1 MATDPRSDDPPAP
14 GPARDAGDHE
24 VPTHRRHVDLD
35 VFEHDGEFEVVGR
48 LRDERPWAAGSGHV
62 EHVHDMELAVTVR
75 RSDLTVTAARARM
88 RRFPHHECPEIE
100 DAFSGLV
107 GLCVARGYSRAVQER
122 FGRSLGCAHL
132 ELLARMVGPAVIQ
145 AIPSS
150 TLRHQGVEQAG
161 SMLAGAGAAWLS
173 DTCTCGATADR
184 VRPSWPSAGGRGRPP
199 TPHPPSRS
207 SRPGAAGMRPSR
219 RAGERA
225 RPADSSWSPAVR

>member
-1 MATDPRSDDPPAP
+1 MATDPPATDPPAP
-14 GPARDAGDHE
+14 APARDGGDHG
-24 VPTHRRHVDLD
+24 VPTHRRHIDLD

-75 RSDLTVTAARARM
+75 RSDLTITAARARM

-132 ELLARMVGPAVIQ
+132 ELLARMVGPAVVQ

-150 TLRHQGVEQAG
+150 ALRHQGFEEAG
-161 SMLAGAGAAWLS
+161 SMLAGAGATWLS
-173 DTCTCGATADR
+173 DTCHVWRDGGPGPAKLAVGWRPGSTAYPA
-184 VRPSWPSAGGRGRPP
+184 PSVEELSAGHGGDPAA
-199 TPHPPSRS
+199 
-207 SRPGAAGMRPSR
+207 PGN
-219 RAGERA
+219 
-225 RPADSSWSPAVR
+225 W